1 MKICKVDGCKNKH
14 IAKGFC
20 DKHYKKFTKY
30 GNPLYVF
37 KLPIGCKI
45 DGCNSKHKGLGYCK
59 KHYRRFK
66 KYGDPMIT
74 YFSKDRESHGM
85 ENTPEY
91 DTWQN
96 MRVRCYDKN
105 NKAYKDYGGRG
116 IKVCDKWRYSFIA
129 FYEDMGS
136 KPFPK
141 AQIDREENN
150 GNYEPDNCR
159 WVTPTVNANNKR
171 NSRKNKELT
180 NGN

>member
-1 MKICKVDGCKNKH
+1 MKPL
-14 IAKGFC
+14 APKGWG
-20 DKHYKKFTKY
+20 H
-30 GNPLYVF
+30 
-37 KLPIGCKI
+37 PII
-45 DGCNSKHKGLGYCK
+45 LLS
-59 KHYRRFK
+59 
-66 KYGDPMIT
+66 
-74 YFSKDRESHGM
+74 S
-85 ENTPEY
+85 
-91 DTWQN
+91 
-96 MRVRCYDKN
+96 
-105 NKAYKDYGGRG
+105 
-116 IKVCDKWRYSFIA
+116 DKWRYSFIA